1 MVKKITKITQQVRVL
16 FTNISN
22 VSEGSMKK
30 WVKKYGWKEIENGL
44 IFISNQDE
52 NIKTKNISEEICF
65 EKLVDI
71 LNVH

>member
-1 MVKKITKITQQVRVL
+1 
-16 FTNISN
+16 
-22 VSEGSMKK
+22 MKK

-52 NIKTKNISEEICF
+52 NIKTKNISEEISF
-65 EKLVDI
+65 EKLVDV

>member
-1 MVKKITKITQQVRVL
+1 MFLIFADNALK
-16 FTNISN
+16 
-22 VSEGSMKK
+22 M
-30 WVKKYGWKEIENGL
+30 WVKKYGWKEIENNL

-52 NIKTKNISEEICF
+52 NIKTKNITEEINF